1 MPKPIFV
8 LNGPNLNLLGVREPH
23 IYGTTTLDEVRDRT
37 AARAQTLGFSI
48 DFRQSNHEGVLI
60 DWVQAARTDASAL
73 VINPAGLG
81 HTSIA
86 LLDAL
91 KALTIPIVECHL
103 SNPAARESFRRHTY
117 VSLAATG
124 QVTGF
129 GAVSYELAVEA
140 AARLAQGPSTAPSP
154 SQGAEMS
161 DPKVTTELGEKPKA
175 PADPIDTRLVRRLAD
190 ILKDTG
196 LTQIEVERGDLKIR
210 VARELTAAP
219 VYATAPMAPPPTAA
233 PAPAPVVAAPVAAAA
248 PAPAVRAGDLVKSP
262 MVGTVYLQ
270 PQPGADAFVKVG
282 DTVAQGQTLM
292 IIEAMK
298 TMNPVPAP
306 RAGKVVEL
314 LVGDSQPVEFG
325 EPLIVIE

>member
-117 VSLAATG
+117 VSLSATG

-154 SQGAEMS
+154 SQGA
-161 DPKVTTELGEKPKA
+161 
-175 PADPIDTRLVRRLAD
+175 
-190 ILKDTG
+190 
-196 LTQIEVERGDLKIR
+196 
-210 VARELTAAP
+210 
-219 VYATAPMAPPPTAA
+219 
-233 PAPAPVVAAPVAAAA
+233 
-248 PAPAVRAGDLVKSP
+248 
-262 MVGTVYLQ
+262 
-270 PQPGADAFVKVG
+270 
-282 DTVAQGQTLM
+282 
-292 IIEAMK
+292 
-298 TMNPVPAP
+298 
-306 RAGKVVEL
+306 
-314 LVGDSQPVEFG
+314 
-325 EPLIVIE
+325 